1 MSQDEGGSFPSFT
14 QPEMR
19 ELPKAIS
26 RAILDCAAAAK
37 CKKEFEDMVY
47 GVDQLNY
54 RLCEEGIMDIYYQVE
69 IQAMADDIYKYLPD
83 ELEGV

>member
-1 MSQDEGGSFPSFT
+1 
-14 QPEMR
+14 
-19 ELPKAIS
+19 
-26 RAILDCAAAAK
+26 
-37 CKKEFEDMVY
+37 MVY

-83 ELEGV
+83 EPEGVRHGRQL